1 MLAEVVFAA
10 GSRSRKLCV
19 PPFFLAATQYSP
31 RCKPRVGRKKL
42 TKAQKCQRVTIAVRA
57 CLMLT
62 AACWPLLISAAAQVT
77 AIRAGK
83 LIDPDRGT
91 VLTGQTILIRDG
103 KIEAVGNNVTIP
115 SNAKIIDLTKMIVLP
130 GLIDCHTHLADG
142 AHGDQW
148 FTETAAQ
155 IALESVPNARVTLES
170 GFTTVRDVGAYRALG
185 DVALRDAIH
194 RGDIVG
200 PRMFVAGAYVTITG
214 GAGAATGL
222 APDIPLPW
230 DLHYGEANS
239 PWEVR
244 QVIRKLAHDGVD
256 HIKVLSSGAVLAH
269 GSYPKSQEFTLEE
282 LQAAVDEASHF
293 GLRVESHAHSA
304 EGIKNAIRA
313 GVASVEHATMI
324 DDEGIALAKQR
335 GTYLDMDLADDE
347 CIQEQGKTGQV
358 PKDMLE
364 KETELAQIT
373 FGNFRK
379 AVAAGA
385 KMSFGT
391 DAGVCPFGTSGK
403 QFAFMVKYGMTP
415 MQAIQAATSNAADLL
430 GHSNEFG
437 SIKPGKYADIIA
449 VTGDP
454 LTDIRLLERVQ
465 FVMKDGKVYNND
477 ANVLLFGIR
486 KDVACSVSRKII
498 ESCPTE
504 LYLPHHSARTKHAL
518 LQLHEKDLCIAGIR
532 ELRRFS
538 AGHTRAGTKPRH
550 RTKLDKLADQ
560 RLGNRQPCQRWGE

>member
-1 MLAEVVFAA
+1 
-10 GSRSRKLCV
+10 
-19 PPFFLAATQYSP
+19 
-31 RCKPRVGRKKL
+31 L
-42 TKAQKCQRVTIAVRA
+42 TKPKTCERITAAVRA

-62 AACWPLLISAAAQVT
+62 AACWAMHIPAPAQVT

-83 LIDPDRGT
+83 LIDPDSGT
-91 VLTGQTILIRDG
+91 VLTSQTILIRDG
-103 KIEAVGNNVTIP
+103 KIEAVGNNVSIP
-115 SNAKIIDLTKMIVLP
+115 SNAKIIDLSKMTVLP
-130 GLIDCHTHLADG
+130 GLIDCHTHLAEGADG
-142 AHGDQW
+142 DEW
-148 FTETAAQ
+148 FKEAAAQ

-170 GFTTVRDVGAYRALG
+170 GFTTVRDVGPYRALV
-185 DVALRDAIH
+185 DIALRDAIN
-194 RGDIVG
+194 RGDIAG

-256 HIKVLSSGAVLAH
+256 HIKVLSSGAVETH
-269 GSYPKSQEFTLEE
+269 GSNPHSQEFTFEE

-324 DDEGIALAKQR
+324 DDEGIALAKQH
-335 GTYLDMDLADDE
+335 GTYLDMDIYDDD
-347 CIQEQGKTGQV
+347 CIQAYAKSGTISKDYVEHEANLGQV
-358 PKDMLE
+358 VRD
-364 KETELAQIT
+364 
-373 FGNFRK
+373 NFRK

-385 KMSFGT
+385 KMSFGS
-391 DAGVCPFGTSGK
+391 DAPVCPYGTSGK
-403 QFAFMVKYGMTP
+403 QFAFMVKYGMNP

-430 GHSNEFG
+430 GHSTEFG

-454 LTDIRLLERVQ
+454 LADIRLLEDVK
-465 FVMKDGKVYNND
+465 FVMKDGKIY
-477 ANVLLFGIR
+477 
-486 KDVACSVSRKII
+486 K
-498 ESCPTE
+498 
-504 LYLPHHSARTKHAL
+504 
-518 LQLHEKDLCIAGIR
+518 Q
-532 ELRRFS
+532 
-538 AGHTRAGTKPRH
+538 
-550 RTKLDKLADQ
+550 
-560 RLGNRQPCQRWGE
+560 